1 MNSLQELMTIEQ
13 NISIKEIITFLMK
26 LINGYRIS
34 MYYMVSSIESRK
46 RKNLDL

>member
-26 LINGYRIS
+26 LINGYKIS
-34 MYYMVSSIESRK
+34 I
-46 RKNLDL
+46 